1 MSNTT
6 AFPRPNAPRTIS
18 RRAQRRVLR
27 CMSDEDLMGLLQED
41 VVSAFETLEKRH
53 SRRIY
58 NFLFKYT
65 KDHQVT
71 EDLVQETFLRVYR
84 SRHSYRRIAKF
95 TTWLY
100 TIAGNLARTEYR
112 KRQRVAM
119 LSLHSTTGR
128 GEFEMEIPDR
138 SHVPD
143 EQVDLVLQHE
153 RVQRA
158 IDHLPDIFREVVV
171 LRGVQDLTY
180 DEIQEITGI
189 PLGTIKS
196 RIHRGRSLLERM
208 LDESAAS

>member
-1 MSNTT
+1 MSTRS
-6 AFPRPNAPRTIS
+6 ASWSPNS
-18 RRAQRRVLR
+18 QRAQRRVLR
-27 CMSDEDLMGLLQED
+27 WMSDEDLMDLLKEG
-41 VVSAFETLEKRH
+41 VRGAFDILEARH
-53 SRRIY
+53 SGRIY

-65 KDHQVT
+65 RDPQVT

-84 SRHSYRRIAKF
+84 SRHAYRRIAKF

-112 KRQRVAM
+112 KRRRVSVV
-119 LSLHSTTGR
+119 SLHSSNGVSD
-128 GEFEMEIPDR
+128 FELE
-138 SHVPD
+138 VPD
-143 EQVDLVLQHE
+143 ESQVPDVQADLALRHE

-158 IDHLPDIFREVVV
+158 MDHLPDIFREVVV

-180 DEIQEITGI
+180 GEIHEITGI

-208 LDESAAS
+208 LSEPLAA

>member
-1 MSNTT
+1 MSTDALN
-6 AFPRPNAPRTIS
+6 P
-18 RRAQRRVLR
+18 RRARHRTLRR
-27 CMSDEDLMGLLQED
+27 MSDEDLMSLLQEGEGD
-41 VVSAFETLEKRH
+41 AFEMLEKRH

-65 KDHQVT
+65 RDRQLT
-71 EDLVQETFLRVYR
+71 EDLVQETFLRVYK
-84 SRHSYRRIAKF
+84 SRYSYRRIAKF

-112 KRQRVAM
+112 KRTRVTL
-119 LSLHSTTGR
+119 LSLHSNGALS
-128 GEFEMEIPDR
+128 EYEVEIPDE

-143 EQVDLVLQHE
+143 VQADLTIEHE

-208 LDESAAS
+208 LTESVAA

>member
-1 MSNTT
+1 MPIDALN
-6 AFPRPNAPRTIS
+6 P
-18 RRAQRRVLR
+18 RRARHRTLRR
-27 CMSDEDLMGLLQED
+27 MSDEDLMSLLQEGEGD
-41 VVSAFETLEKRH
+41 AFAMLEKRH

-58 NFLFKYT
+58 NYLFKYT
-65 KDHQVT
+65 RDRQLT
-71 EDLVQETFLRVYR
+71 EDLVQETFLRVYK
-84 SRHSYRRIAKF
+84 SRYSYRRIAKF

-112 KRQRVAM
+112 KRTRVTL
-119 LSLHSTTGR
+119 LSLHSNGAPS
-128 GEFEMEIPDR
+128 EYEVEIPDE

-143 EQVDLVLQHE
+143 VQADLRIQHE

-158 IDHLPDIFREVVV
+158 IEHLPDIFREVVV

-208 LDESAAS
+208 LTESVAA